1 MIETYAPTFIVE
13 INGKEL
19 PEDITQHVE
28 SFSYEDHEDKMD
40 ELRISIVRGGLEFVD
55 HPQLQEGND
64 VRVRWGYLGN
74 MSPMHICTIKEI
86 SYTFSEEGIAR
97 MEVSAFDK
105 RHKLTGRSARTCWKD
120 VKVADIVNHIA
131 KKHNLTPKL
140 EIPEDITREFASQGG
155 KSDMIYLSELAREMG
170 CSMWVEN
177 DELHFK
183 PNKIAEPVLK
193 FRWREDK
200 DGYLQSF
207 RITSKAEQGKGTGR
221 ETELAGLDPMTKEKI
236 KATRT
241 AAEDAKEH
249 GATISLEEGRELGE
263 TPPKARDDE
272 TGNVHAT
279 PAPNAGHARRVG
291 RGKVRTAAMQ
301 SVEATATTIG
311 LPYLKAKDAV
321 TIENI
326 GTKFSGQWR
335 VKRVKHSI
343 SRSGYTCD
351 LTLCKD
357 SYTKGGKGAKQAAG
371 TPPKTAKNNANTAK
385 AAGEGKKKNVPASMK
400 IDVEKGKSVS

>member
-40 ELRISIVRGGLEFVD
+40 ELRISIVRGGLDFVD

-74 MSPMHICTIKEI
+74 MSPVRVCTIKEI
-86 SYTFSEEGIAR
+86 SYTFSAEGVAR

-120 VKVADIVNHIA
+120 TTVAGVVSHIA
-131 KKHNLTPKL
+131 KKHNLTPRI
-140 EIPEDITREFASQGG
+140 EIPGDLTREFLSQGG
-155 KSDMIYLSELAREMG
+155 KSDMAFLNELAQDMG

-177 DELHFK
+177 DDLCFK
-183 PNKIAEPVLK
+183 PNKVAEPVLK

-207 RITSKAEQGKGTGR
+207 RVTSKAEQGKGTGR
-221 ETELAGLDPMTKEKI
+221 ETELAGLDPMTKGKI
-236 KATRT
+236 KATQT
-241 AAEDAKEH
+241 AAGDAGEN
-249 GATISLEEGRELGE
+249 GISLDLEQRRELGE
-263 TPPKARDDE
+263 TPPKAKDDE

-279 PAPNAGHARRVG
+279 PAPNGGQARRES

-321 TIENI
+321 TIENV
-326 GTKFSGQWR
+326 GAKFSGQWR

-357 SYTKGGKGAKQAAG
+357 SYARDGKRRRAG
-371 TPPKTAKNNANTAK
+371 SPPKTPKNNANTAK
-385 AAGEGKKKNVPASMK
+385 AAGEGKKKNVPASMQ
-400 IDVEKGKSVS
+400 INVDKGERVS